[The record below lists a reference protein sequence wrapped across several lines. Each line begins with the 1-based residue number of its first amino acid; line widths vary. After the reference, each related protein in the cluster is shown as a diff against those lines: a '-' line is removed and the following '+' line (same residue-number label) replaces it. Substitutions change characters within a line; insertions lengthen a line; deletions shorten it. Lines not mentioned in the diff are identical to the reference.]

1 MEKTF
6 TIQLLN
12 GNKVDNALIESKNI
26 EDPIIGGDRVF
37 ITSFGIR
44 FSISIEDYNE
54 IIQGNEKS

>member
-12 GNKVDNALIESKNI
+12 GDRVDNALIESKNI
-26 EDPIIGGDRVF
+26 EDPIIEGDRVF
-37 ITSFGIR
+37 LTSFGLR

-54 IIQGNEKS
+54 IISENAKL

>member
-12 GNKVDNALIESKNI
+12 GDRVDNALIESKNI
-26 EDPIIGGDRVF
+26 EDPIIEGDRVF
-37 ITSFGIR
+37 LTSFGLR

-54 IIQGNEKS
+54 IISEN

>member
-12 GNKVDNALIESKNI
+12 GDNVDNALIESKNI
-26 EDPIIGGDRVF
+26 EDPVIEGDRVF
-37 ITSFGIR
+37 ITSFGVR

-54 IIQGNEKS
+54 IIQGDEK

>member
-26 EDPIIGGDRVF
+26 EDPIIEGDRVF
-37 ITSFGIR
+37 ITSFGAR

>member
-12 GNKVDNALIESKNI
+12 GFKIDNALIESKNI
-26 EDPIIGGDRVF
+26 EDPIIEGDRVF

-44 FSISIEDYNE
+44 FSISIQDYNE
-54 IIQGNEKS
+54 IIQGDEK